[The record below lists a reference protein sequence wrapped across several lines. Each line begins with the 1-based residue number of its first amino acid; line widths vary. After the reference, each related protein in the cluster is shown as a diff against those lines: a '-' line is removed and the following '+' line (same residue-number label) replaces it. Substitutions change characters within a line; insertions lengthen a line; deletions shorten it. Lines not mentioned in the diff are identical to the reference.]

1 MPGKGR
7 RMASRQAELG
17 RRRRRQNRGV
27 GTAVADPPE
36 SAPSPAATL
45 TAAQDS
51 AAPAAPLPQPRAAVS
66 AVPRSGSRTRFDR
79 PTAYN
84 YVKPEM
90 RRIFIMSGVLLAGLI
105 GLSFVLPLL
114 I

>member
-17 RRRRRQNRGV
+17 RRRRRQNRGA

-51 AAPAAPLPQPRAAVS
+51 PAPAAPQPRAAVS
-66 AVPRSGSRTRFDR
+66 AAPRSGSRTRFDR

-105 GLSFVLPLL
+105 GLSFVLPLVP
-114 I
+114 